1 MKWKAI
7 IYDTGCK
14 KNENVERYGLKMLHY
29 SKHVKQ
35 ISIFEKVLLAV
46 VKNIKFRNARSDFQ
60 TTLQKDRR
68 LIHNSRKA
76 TK

>member
-35 ISIFEKVLLAV
+35 ISISEKVLLAV

-60 TTLQKDRR
+60 TTLQKDMR

>member
-14 KNENVERYGLKMLHY
+14 KNGNVERYGLKVLHY

-35 ISIFEKVLLAV
+35 ISISEKVLLAV

-60 TTLQKDRR
+60 TTLQKDMR